1 MKAACVRGRALGSSG
16 MCSGEWEV
24 TGGEEQ
30 SRGHRQLLQQEGK
43 YWGPGGPREPRHR
56 PEGTDTGFQRIRP
69 RFQAPRRAGSGSSTR
84 IHSHPPRSP

>member
-1 MKAACVRGRALGSSG
+1 MKAACGRACALGSSG

-30 SRGHRQLLQQEGK
+30 SRGHRQLLQQEGTN
-43 YWGPGGPREPRHR
+43 WGPRGPREPSHR
-56 PEGTDTGFQRIRP
+56 PEGTDTGSQRIRP
-69 RFQAPRRAGSGSSTR
+69 RFQAPRRAGSGSSTG